1 VIVKSALELTSRM
14 RRGHSQLQPMSWAE
28 LTRSAIHPLVVI
40 VVLTASA
47 RRGRSRCHSDLRSS
61 PSTRGTPP
69 ARRARRF

>member
-14 RRGHSQLQPMSWAE
+14 PRGHTQLQPMRWAE

-47 RRGRSRCHSDLRSS
+47 RRGQSRRHAPDAAVDR
-61 PSTRGTPP
+61 RGLLP
-69 ARRARRF
+69 R